1 MNSGE
6 WRKTMQLFEERL
18 LPSGCC
24 LHVIQVQLRDCF
36 RKRRITRAQ
45 WAEFETQVHR
55 LDPGLPWLA

>member
-1 MNSGE
+1 
-6 WRKTMQLFEERL
+6 MQLFEERL